1 MNKQKISF
9 FIGIILLL
17 IFASILFIF
26 QVRQSEVAVV
36 TTFGS
41 YSRTIEDAGLRF
53 KWPWPIQKVY
63 RFDNRLQNFE
73 RKFEQ
78 TTTGTPNPSLLK
90 YM

>member
-1 MNKQKISF
+1 MNKRLITL
-9 FIGIILLL
+9 IVGTALLL

-26 QVRQSEVAVV
+26 QVRQSQTAVV

-41 YSRTIEDAGLRF
+41 YSRMIDKPGLQF

-73 RKFEQ
+73 
-78 TTTGTPNPSLLK
+78 LK
-90 YM
+90 V